1 MLSTAGELL
10 GVKNHNDSVALE
22 VDADKFDKTEYSD
35 DNDDFSGKSRSSTI
49 TLAFLIQKTS
59 LTLEDA
65 IVQVVVIII
74 NFFIIVIIA
83 LIDMIHHYR
92 RHNISLSTVIQ
103 VKSARTINPNL
114 GFLTALI
121 RLEESLASQKN

>member
-1 MLSTAGELL
+1 MSTAGELL
-10 GVKNHNDSVALE
+10 GVKNHNDSVAL
-22 VDADKFDKTEYSD
+22 DADKLDKTEYSD

-74 NFFIIVIIA
+74 NFFIIVIVA
-83 LIDMIHHYR
+83 LIDMIYNYR
-92 RHNISLSTVIQ
+92 RHNISLSIVIQ